1 MQKTAFWTTFVRS
14 FHALGPFSSCI
25 TPHVLR
31 KCALVARHESP
42 SSSVRF
48 KRRQSVSGV
57 EGDKA
62 ADAPD
67 YLADTELEKTE
78 PFTSGLGKVTRAPA
92 RVTLE

>member
-31 KCALVARHESP
+31 KCALVDRHGLTKSLCQ
-42 SSSVRF
+42 R

-67 YLADTELEKTE
+67 DLADTELEKTE